1 MSLVHWGDELH
12 EGKFQPSRVINLLVF
27 HKEILLQ
34 CIFETIDVLIP
45 GIYDFNMRHLF
56 STQLTLLY
64 ISCNEQENNVDYDL
78 TEDVRNFLMSKS
90 QSNFYQYFSGVSAVI
105 INNDFYRRASWHV
118 DLLLFFTFLTT

>member
-12 EGKFQPSRVINLLVF
+12 EGKFQPRHVINLLVF

-45 GIYDFNMRHLF
+45 GIYDFNMRRLF

-64 ISCNEQENNVDYDL
+64 ISCNEQENNQHY
-78 TEDVRNFLMSKS
+78 FLVHYMKC
-90 QSNFYQYFSGVSAVI
+90 I
-105 INNDFYRRASWHV
+105 I
-118 DLLLFFTFLTT
+118 